1 MSFIVHLSRRANKF
15 LESTDKELYN
25 RVINKLKKLAE
36 DPFPQDAKRII
47 GQKEK
52 VFRVRVGDYR
62 ILYVVFLD
70 KNAILVVNIDKRAK
84 AYSR

>member
-1 MSFIVHLSRRANKF
+1 MSFIVHLSRRAAKF

-52 VFRVRVGDYR
+52 VFRVRVGNYR

-70 KNAILVVNIDKRAK
+70 KINEIKD
-84 AYSR
+84 

>member
-1 MSFIVHLSRRANKF
+1 LV
-15 LESTDKELYN
+15 
-25 RVINKLKKLAE
+25 E
-36 DPFPQDAKRII
+36 DPFPQDAKRIT

-70 KNAILVVNIDKRAK
+70 KNAILVVNIGKRANV
-84 AYSR
+84 YSR